1 MEQMHSCQY
10 QAPRCT
16 NGPAAAPP
24 WLPLEKIK
32 TISLGMALLPRP
44 TGFSHIHFLF
54 LNSQCFSPVALL
66 HLQSPQ
72 PHASLAHTD
81 FSGLNVRRFPPQ
93 VDSIFAPP
101 WALTALCLPARALD
115 NLLHHTEYWVQWGLV
130 YSRCLTKTSLMDEHT
145 RV

>member
-1 MEQMHSCQY
+1 VKTAAGAGDKAGMEQMHSCRY
-10 QAPRCT
+10 QAPQCT
-16 NGPAAAPP
+16 HGPAAAPP

-44 TGFSHIHFLF
+44 TGFSHIHLLF

-81 FSGLNVRRFPPQ
+81 SSGLNVRRFPPH
-93 VDSIFAPP
+93 
-101 WALTALCLPARALD
+101 LRASLGT
-115 NLLHHTEYWVQWGLV
+115 HSSMSPCTGIGQLV
-130 YSRCLTKTSLMDEHT
+130 TSH
-145 RV
+145 RVSGAWYTVVA